1 MRTSFLALPLAL
13 LVACRAAPPA
23 APPQPEALP
32 PLIRGSVSSYWG
44 DFLEGPR
51 AAPAEAPERA
61 LGRVRLRA
69 RWLQGPL
76 PELAA
81 APALEPSGS
90 LLVGFN
96 RSQPVLPEASLLRRL
111 RLVEALPNE
120 ARVWGAVELETA
132 RLPGAS
138 ASFVV
143 ELPEAQLILRLEA
156 AEGAETSPVP
166 RFGLWIDGPAPEPL
180 PSPFAD
186 PAPDAATAAAR
197 VEELMELPVGDGRQL
212 VLSLPKSSGWMAF
225 EFEVDGE
232 LAAAGSQA
240 LFAAARA
247 SADRAA
253 ARAEQARQPFDRR
266 AFEAQRRRS
275 ALEAL
280 RRPERARAALLTLAD
295 PGGARFAGDLALA
308 AKAPDL
314 AEFAALA
321 ELRLAAEAGALAEAG
336 AAGLALERLALEI
349 TVRWSSEGRLADELE
364 AALWLHGGELGRFP
378 GTWLELARDAASIA
392 DLERAIV
399 QENLGFLEDPTPA
412 ARVRAF
418 DFLTKRGLAPVG
430 FDPLASRE
438 ARRQALAAA
447 AEAAAAAE
455 SAAAAQG
462 SPL

>member
-1 MRTSFLALPLAL
+1 MRPSSLALALAVL
-13 LVACRAAPPA
+13 AACRGTPPA
-23 APPQPEALP
+23 APPQPEPLP

-51 AAPAEAPERA
+51 AAPLEAPERT

-69 RWLQGPL
+69 RWLQGPQ
-76 PELAA
+76 PELAT
-81 APALEPSGS
+81 APALEPSGG
-90 LLVGFN
+90 LLVGIN

-111 RLVEALPNE
+111 RLVEALPAE
-120 ARVWGAVELETA
+120 ARLWGAVELEAA

-143 ELPEAQLILRLEA
+143 ELPEAELILRLEA
-156 AEGAETSPVP
+156 AEGAAADQAP
-166 RFGLWIDGPAPEPL
+166 RFGLWIDGPAPAPL

-186 PAPDAATAAAR
+186 PAPATAAAR
-197 VEELMELPVGDGRQL
+197 IEELMELPVGDGRLL
-212 VLSLPKSSGWMAF
+212 VLSLPESSGWMAF
-225 EFEVDGE
+225 EFEFDAE
-232 LAAAGSQA
+232 LAAAGSEA

-253 ARAEQARQPFDRR
+253 ARALQARQPFDRR

-280 RRPERARAALLTLAD
+280 SRPERARAALLTLAD
-295 PGGARFAGDLALA
+295 PGGARLAGDLALA
-308 AKAPDL
+308 AATPDL

-321 ELRLAAEAGALAEAG
+321 GQRLASEPAALAEAG
-336 AAGLALERLALEI
+336 AAGLALERLALEMA
-349 TVRWSSEGRLADELE
+349 VRWSSEGRLADELE

-399 QENLGFLEDPTPA
+399 QENLSFLEDPTPA

-418 DFLTKRGLAPVG
+418 DFLTKRGLAPAG

-455 SAAAAQG
+455 SAAAQG
-462 SPL
+462 SL